1 MIWYLTRRD
10 GLSVKL
16 NLVCGDYMGDWLKK
30 EMLYSIGK
38 VPNREATILS
48 SFDKLW
54 GAKEVMCLRLDKKV
68 F

>member
-1 MIWYLTRRD
+1 
-10 GLSVKL
+10 
-16 NLVCGDYMGDWLKK
+16 LVSNEKRWSYHQVESLVWRLYGRLAKK

-38 VPNREATILS
+38 EPNREATILS

-54 GAKEVMCLRLDKKV
+54 GAKEVMCVRLDKKV